1 VIRQDYLERMI
12 QQLAAAIARIAD
24 LAREGKHEQAGREL
38 DGCYRSL
45 GVTRDML
52 ERLDATTLGAML
64 GVGKAEAVARVL
76 DAEADLARSQG
87 READAL
93 AKSRDA
99 AALRRAV
106 ALVR

>member
-12 QQLAAAIARIAD
+12 EQLAATIGRI
-24 LAREGKHEQAGREL
+24 LGLVSEGKSEEAAREL

-45 GVTRDML
+45 GVTRDMI

-64 GVGKAEAVARVL
+64 GAGRAEAVARVL
-76 DAEADLARSQG
+76 DAEAALAQSQG
-87 READAL
+87 READAH

-99 AALRRAV
+99 AAIRRAV
-106 ALVR
+106 SR